1 MCGVAVGDLRSAAGL
16 LAMMAQPGI
25 GPGTAL
31 ALAQHF
37 ESLEELAASSPAERR
52 RAAGGRGEQLD
63 PAVLVRS
70 TGDGSIDGTV
80 GYFDAAF
87 PPRLRNIPSP
97 PAVLWV
103 RGTLPDPDA
112 PAVAVVGTRQPTAW
126 GIRTAERSVEA
137 LEGTRSVVVSGL
149 ALGIDGVAHRRA
161 LAVGLPTVAVLG
173 SGVDAPTPRE
183 HQSLAEAILEAGGAV
198 IAEVP
203 PGTAP
208 SAQTLVARNRLQ
220 SGLSDAVVVAQCGLG
235 SGTLHTARFSLL
247 QGRRLIVPRPTGAHA
262 GESQS
267 QGNLAL
273 IDGANPTHIKA
284 SKADAVRLAE
294 RERFADASPSDGD
307 ELDRVVRGV
316 AGDRE
321 RRSVV
326 DGLGPEQL
334 MFGE

>member
-52 RAAGGRGEQLD
+52 RAAGGRGERLD
-63 PAVLVRS
+63 PAVLGS

-161 LAVGLPTVAVLG
+161 LTVGLPTVAVLG

-183 HQSLAEAILEAGGAV
+183 HQSLADAILEAGGAV

-220 SGLSDAVVVAQCGLG
+220 SGLSDAVVIAQCGLG
-235 SGTLHTARFSLL
+235 SGTLHTARFALL
-247 QGRRLIVPRPTGAHA
+247 QGRRLIVPRPIGAHA

-307 ELDRVVRGV
+307 ELNRVVRGV